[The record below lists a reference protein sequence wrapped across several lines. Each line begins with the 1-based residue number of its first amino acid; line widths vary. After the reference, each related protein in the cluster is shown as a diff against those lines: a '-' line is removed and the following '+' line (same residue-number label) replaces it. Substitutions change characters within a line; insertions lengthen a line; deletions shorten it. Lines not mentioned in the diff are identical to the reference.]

1 MLKFVRLCKNLVKKN
16 NGDVMFTKDRNYFDY
31 TLVFF
36 IFLIMIC
43 SCVAISSAEKYAQ
56 YSEDF
61 MMKQLIWFAL
71 GTVIAT
77 FIFLFDSE
85 QIQKITPY
93 LYGLGVVLLL
103 GILIAPE
110 SIAPYRNGA
119 KSWYIV
125 PGIGSI
131 QPSEYMKIF
140 LILMLSRVIKKH
152 DENAPNHH
160 IKQDFFLLLK
170 IAVVALI
177 PILLVLKQN
186 DFGSSLVMLVIT
198 SGIVF
203 ASDMNWRIIMAFI
216 GIAVTGIGLLVVLFI
231 FYPEFLLNFFGEYQ
245 LNRIYSWLDPFGNSQ
260 DIGYQLKQSLLA
272 IGSGMLDGKGYLN
285 SEVYIPEA
293 HSDFIFTIVSE
304 EFGFFGASIVI
315 ALYFLLVYRLIV
327 IAIYS
332 RGDLFNTLICIGVAT
347 LFTFHVF
354 QNIGMV
360 SGLLPI
366 TGIPLLLL
374 SYGGSSVMS
383 CMIALGLVLN
393 ISLKKKDYLF
403 SNDD

>member
-1 MLKFVRLCKNLVKKN
+1 
-16 NGDVMFTKDRNYFDY
+16 MFAKERSYFDY

-56 YSEDF
+56 YSENF
-61 MMKQLIWFAL
+61 MMKQLIWFVL
-71 GTVIAT
+71 GAVIAA

-110 SIAPYRNGA
+110 SIAPVRNGA
-119 KSWYIV
+119 KSWFIV

-140 LILMLSRVIKKH
+140 LILMLSSIIQKH
-152 DENAPNHH
+152 DENTMNHH
-160 IKQDFFLLLK
+160 IKQDLFLLVK

-177 PILLVLKQN
+177 PIFLVLKQN

-203 ASDMNWRIIMAFI
+203 ASDINWRIILSFI
-216 GIAVTGIGLLVVLFI
+216 GMAVCGVGLLVVLFI
-231 FYPEFLLNFFGEYQ
+231 FHPEFLLKFFGEYQ

-260 DIGYQLKQSLLA
+260 DIGYQLNQSLLA
-272 IGSGMLDGKGYLN
+272 IGSGMLDGKGYQN

-304 EFGFFGASIVI
+304 EFGFLGASVVVS
-315 ALYFLLVYRLIV
+315 LYFLLVYRLIV